1 MTCSGIQC
9 LRIAA
14 ASILLFTALVPSA
27 PADVQE
33 TLCHVHVVMDPA
45 DAVITINDDIQ
56 SASPVTRTDLEP
68 GIHLFVARKP
78 GYRELRRTLEL
89 APGQRLTLQLRM
101 EPITGLVLVHSDPSD
116 ADIVID
122 GAHRGKT
129 PALLTDLPFGKY
141 RIQLSKTGYRTREAE
156 LTVDGRTPKLVNFSL
171 TSDTAALRIA
181 TSPPGATLRINGL
194 DRGTTPVRVANIPE
208 GQASIDLNMAG
219 FHPYKDTV
227 RLMAGDDRE
236 LSVTLQP
243 IPSELTIVSI
253 PPKARIYVNDEFRG
267 EAPITLDNLPPG
279 SYRIRAE
286 LPEHEIVART
296 ITLARAAKTT
306 EEFRLPGNV
315 GTLQVI
321 TSPPGIQVFVDG
333 TLAGTTQGEGEQ
345 SRPLAIEGV
354 AMGKREIALRARDRH
369 EKRFH
374 VEIERGR
381 TAVVRHELQRK
392 FVPDYEVRTRSA
404 TLHGVLVEV
413 KGGNIRMEIAPGVFR
428 TIPASDI
435 RGHRP
440 LPRGDE
446 P

>member
-14 ASILLFTALVPSA
+14 ASMALFAALVAPS
-27 PADVQE
+27 PADSQD
-33 TLCHVHVVMDPA
+33 TLCHLHIVMDPA
-45 DAVITINDDIQ
+45 DAVITINGDIQ
-56 SASPVTRTDLEP
+56 PASPVTRTDLEP
-68 GIHLFVARKP
+68 GIHLLVAKKP

-89 APGQRLTLQLRM
+89 APGQRMALQLNM
-101 EPITGLVLVHSDPSD
+101 EPITGLILVHSDPAD

-129 PALLTDLPFGKY
+129 PALLTDLTIGKY
-141 RIQLSKTGYRTREAE
+141 RIQLSKAGHRPRETE
-156 LTVDGRTPKLVNFSL
+156 LTVDGRTPKRVNFSL

-181 TSPPGATLRINGL
+181 TTPPGATLRVNGL
-194 DRGTTPVRVANIPE
+194 DRGVTPVRVANIPE
-208 GQASIDLNMAG
+208 GQASVDLTMDG

-227 RLMAGDDRE
+227 RLVAGEDRE
-236 LSVTLQP
+236 LAVTLQP
-243 IPSELTIVSI
+243 IPSELTVVSI
-253 PPKARIYVNDEFRG
+253 PTKARVYVNDEFRG
-267 EAPITLDNLPPG
+267 EAPVTLDNLPPG

-286 LPEHEIVART
+286 APEHETVART
-296 ITLARAAKTT
+296 VTLARAAKTT

-315 GTLQVI
+315 GTLQIV
-321 TSPPGIQVFVDG
+321 TTPPGIQVFIDG

-381 TAVVRHELQRK
+381 TATVRHELQRK
-392 FVPDYEVRTRSA
+392 FVPDYEVRTRSG
-404 TLHGVLVEV
+404 TLLGVLVEV
-413 KGGNIRMEIAPGVFR
+413 KGGNVRLEIAPGVFR
-428 TIPASDI
+428 TIPAADI
-435 RGHRP
+435 RDHRP
-440 LPRGDE
+440 LPRGDDS
-446 P
+446 